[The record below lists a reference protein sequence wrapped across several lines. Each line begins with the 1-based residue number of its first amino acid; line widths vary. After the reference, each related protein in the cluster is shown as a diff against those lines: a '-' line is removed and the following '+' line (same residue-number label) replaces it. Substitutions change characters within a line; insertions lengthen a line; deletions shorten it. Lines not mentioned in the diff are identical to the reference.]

1 MPAKKKAVVAPA
13 TKRYI
18 KPYKP
23 PNYIIQPLY
32 AVPIYAAVKAGDVAA
47 MKKVAAQARK
57 HVSDITA
64 ALAALDKQLGKGKVR

>member
-1 MPAKKKAVVAPA
+1 MPAKKAS
-13 TKRYI
+13 TK
-18 KPYKP
+18 KSGNMPYNAAKGK
-23 PNYIIQPLY
+23 IVPLY